1 MRPTLLLSPLVP
13 WLLLLASCSAPPK
26 PPTVDESR
34 KRPANTAM
42 AVELQACQS
51 ELKNAR
57 LSTLD
62 AQRHAER
69 AAATS
74 AAVQSIASLR
84 EALARLDSA
93 SLPAAR
99 PNALATIHFDH
110 GSTRVDVPPGIAHQL
125 LAEAKAAP
133 LILLRGR
140 TDGQFDV
147 PAESRI
153 ARARAAA
160 VADYLIAAGISPRQ
174 IRATY
179 QPAGDHAAENLSAQ
193 GRAMNRRVEIEIYRT
208 LPVALAATGTPSTS
222 AP

>member
-1 MRPTLLLSPLVP
+1 MHHSHLLTAFIP

-26 PPTVDESR
+26 PPTADESR
-34 KRPANTAM
+34 RRPANTLT
-42 AVELQACQS
+42 AVELQACKADLQ
-51 ELKNAR
+51 NTR
-57 LSTLD
+57 LSALD

-69 AAATS
+69 AAASS

-84 EALARLDSA
+84 EALARLDNA
-93 SLPAAR
+93 SPPAAR
-99 PNALATIHFDH
+99 PNVLATVHFDY
-110 GSTRVDVPPGIAHQL
+110 GSTRAAIPPGIAQQL

-140 TDGQFDV
+140 TDGQSDSS
-147 PAESRI
+147 AESRI

-174 IRATY
+174 IRVTY
-179 QPAGDHAAENLSAQ
+179 QPSGDHAAENLSAQ
-193 GRAMNRRVEIEIYRT
+193 GRAANRRVEIEIYRA
-208 LPVALAATGTPSTS
+208 LPETLAAT